1 MKLSPIQTADGRPMW
16 SAGGRHAYKVH
27 EHKGFICS
35 LEWVGDGR
43 RAQPA
48 MVIWPASNVFVAGE
62 GNGMWV
68 IGRRAITEFIGFDN
82 SLKCTGSISEH
93 CLREA
98 AQALPV
104 LGKDINDKNA
114 LHALCDVVLRF
125 APDLVHMPVTPLDVR
140 KELDNPPMWDVKATN
155 KATGRVINESEV

>member
-1 MKLSPIQTADGRPMW
+1 MKLSPIQSPDGRPMW

-68 IGRRAITEFIGFDN
+68 IGRRAITEFVGFDPA
-82 SLKCTGSISEH
+82 LKCTGSISEH
-93 CLREA
+93 CQREA
-98 AQALPV
+98 REALSI
-104 LGKDINDKNA
+104 LGKDRNDKHA
-114 LHALCDVVLRF
+114 LHSLCDVVLRF
-125 APDLVHMPVTPLDVR
+125 APDLVHMPVTPVAVR
-140 KELDNPPMWDVKATN
+140 KELDNPPMWDVIATN
-155 KATGRVINESEV
+155 KASGRVINESEV

>member
-1 MKLSPIQTADGRPMW
+1 MW
-16 SAGGRHAYKVH
+16 SAGGRTAYKVH

-43 RAQPA
+43 RAVPA

-68 IGRRAITEFIGFDN
+68 IGRRAITEFIGFDAE
-82 SLKCTGSISEH
+82 LKCTGSISPH
-93 CLREA
+93 CMREA
-98 AQALPV
+98 AEALNI
-104 LGKDINDKNA
+104 LGKDRNDKQA

-125 APDLVHMPVTPLDVR
+125 APDLVHMPVTPKDVR

-155 KATGRVINESEV
+155 KATGRVINEMEV